1 MPGTSDVEPDHGTV
15 TPSPRTG
22 GPCVD
27 LRGVLG
33 AVPLHGRSG
42 DRMTDPV
49 GDVTM
54 SALHTA
60 LSGLSLRQ
68 RTIANNVAN
77 IQTPNFLAGKV
88 DFESSLR
95 SAMDSGMDPSD
106 AAPSLAKS
114 LEPTRLD
121 GNNVNLDEETLSM
134 SETGLRYSLA
144 VQAVNAKFS
153 QLRMAIGGG

>member
-1 MPGTSDVEPDHGTV
+1 MSEPI
-15 TPSPRTG
+15 
-22 GPCVD
+22 
-27 LRGVLG
+27 
-33 AVPLHGRSG
+33 
-42 DRMTDPV
+42 
-49 GDVTM
+49 GDVTL

-60 LSGLSLRQ
+60 LNGLSLRQ
-68 RTIANNVAN
+68 RTIADNVAN
-77 IQTPNFLAGKV
+77 IQTPGFLAGKV

-95 SAMDSGMDPSD
+95 SAMDSGADPST
-106 AAPSLAKS
+106 AAPNVARS

-153 QLRMAIGGG
+153 RLRSAIGGA

>member
-1 MPGTSDVEPDHGTV
+1 MSEPI
-15 TPSPRTG
+15 
-22 GPCVD
+22 
-27 LRGVLG
+27 
-33 AVPLHGRSG
+33 
-42 DRMTDPV
+42 

-60 LSGLSLRQ
+60 LNGLSLRQ
-68 RTIANNVAN
+68 RTIADNIAN
-77 IQTPNFLAGKV
+77 IQTPSFLAGKV

-95 SAMDSGMDPSD
+95 SAVESGEDPSS
-106 AAPSLAKS
+106 AAPSLARS

-144 VQAVNAKFS
+144 IQAVNAKFS
-153 QLRMAIGGG
+153 RLRVAIGGG